1 MKTYVLTLSKKFM
14 KGHPKCGQKTDFSSK
29 FAKGQLG
36 YNYELNKIHTIRCN
50 YGFWKKRIKEV
61 EEGKAILSI
70 REWSDKPYRSKQN
83 TIANLGKQDG
93 VGIQLLDCD
102 KPFALEIDG
111 RSISSREHT
120 ILAGHD
126 GLSLEDWKQWFNI
139 EHASGKYA
147 IIHFTDFRY

>member
-1 MKTYVLTLSKKFM
+1 MKD
-14 KGHPKCGQKTDFSSK
+14 HPKCGQKTDFSSK

-36 YNYELNKIHTIRCN
+36 YNHSLNKIHTIRFN
-50 YGFWKKRIKEV
+50 YDLWKKRIKDV

-83 TIANLGKQDG
+83 TIANLRKGDG

-111 RSISSREHT
+111 KIITYLEHT
-120 ILAGHD
+120 IIAGND
-126 GLSLEDWKQWFNI
+126 GLSLEDWEEWFDI
-139 EHASGKYA
+139 EHASGQKA
-147 IIHFTDFRY
+147 IIHFTSFRY